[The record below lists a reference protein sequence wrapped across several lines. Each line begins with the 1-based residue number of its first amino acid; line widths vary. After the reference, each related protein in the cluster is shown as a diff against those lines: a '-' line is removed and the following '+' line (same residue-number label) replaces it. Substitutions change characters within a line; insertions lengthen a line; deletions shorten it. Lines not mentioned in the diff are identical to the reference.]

1 MMMMMNDLMKMMMM
15 MHDLM
20 MMMMIL
26 KKMVQMMICL
36 ILDVFFQPK
45 YEFFLLNV
53 GVRWVGKNVVL
64 RRKPSLRL

>member
-1 MMMMMNDLMKMMMM
+1 MKKMNDLMKMMMM
-15 MHDLM
+15 MNDL
-20 MMMMIL
+20 MMMIL
-26 KKMVQMMICL
+26 KKMVQMMIWL

-45 YEFFLLNV
+45 YEFFLLIV